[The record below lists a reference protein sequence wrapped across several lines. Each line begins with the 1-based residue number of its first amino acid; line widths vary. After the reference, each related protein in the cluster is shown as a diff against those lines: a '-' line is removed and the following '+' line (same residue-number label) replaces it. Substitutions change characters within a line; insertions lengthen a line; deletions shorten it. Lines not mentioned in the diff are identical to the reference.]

1 LLGIE
6 RAMGLMGVV
15 GLKGEE
21 VELEDE
27 QGLSLQTSWDESLV
41 EVRWRFYERTK
52 GDKKSEGHIL

>member
-1 LLGIE
+1 
-6 RAMGLMGVV
+6 MGLMGVV

-21 VELEDE
+21 VEVEDE

-41 EVRWRFYERTK
+41 EVRWRFYGGTK